1 LSCVSAVR
9 ETCAVPTLRG
19 LGALLL
25 EIVACSPKG
34 PMDVGSRADYRDEGA
49 TLYSSYEGQT
59 PKIEMEKRSDRWF
72 ITVYQGRQPSS
83 GHAIRV
89 ERAIGVGTAVRL
101 RARFTVPAPGAATL
115 TVITSPA
122 HTISMTFGADAV
134 YLYDQD
140 DRQRAE
146 FVRP

>member
-1 LSCVSAVR
+1 M
-9 ETCAVPTLRG
+9 PTLRG
-19 LGALLL
+19 LAALVLA
-25 EIVACSPKG
+25 IVACAPKG
-34 PMDVGSRADYRDEGA
+34 PMDVGSRADYTDEGS
-49 TLYSSYEGQT
+49 TLNSSYEGQT
-59 PKIEMEKRSDRWF
+59 PKIIVEKRADRWF

-83 GHAIRV
+83 GYAIRV

-101 RARFTVPAPGAATL
+101 RARFTVPALGAATL

-122 HTISMTFGADAV
+122 HTISMTFGPDAV

-146 FVRP
+146 FVRIDIR